1 MKIGLIE
8 LNTEWESKESNY
20 EKVSPL
26 IGVAASKGCDA
37 VVLPEMFN
45 TDFSMNTGFIGEEIN
60 DSAHT
65 FLSESAKRHGI
76 NIIAGYPVKD
86 GGKRGRNMAVA
97 YNRRGMRIAEY
108 AKVHLFK
115 PMKEHLFYSAGSDTV
130 VFNID
135 GIPSSVFICFDL
147 RFPELF
153 RRVAKDVQMIF
164 VLANWP
170 SSREDHWITLL
181 KARAIENQCFVIGV
195 NRKGIDGNNI
205 RYSGGSRIFSPFGE
219 EISLKQEGGDLMIG
233 EIEPADVISIRSKYP
248 FLEET
253 TPTQ

>member
-1 MKIGLIE
+1 MRIGLIE
-8 LNTEWESKESNY
+8 LNTKWESKGSNY
-20 EKVSPL
+20 ERVSSL
-26 IGVAASKGCDA
+26 IGLAASKGCDA

-45 TDFSMNTGFIGEEIN
+45 TGFSMNIDRIGEEIEG
-60 DSAHT
+60 SANI
-65 FLSESAKRHGI
+65 FLSEVSEKFRI

-86 GGKRGRNMAVA
+86 AGDKKGRNIAAV
-97 YNRRGMRIAEY
+97 YNRKGLRIAEY

-115 PMKEHLFYSAGSDTV
+115 PLKEHLFYGAGTDTV
-130 VFNID
+130 IFNID
-135 GIPSSVFICFDL
+135 GIASSVFICFDL

-153 RRVAKDVQMIF
+153 RKVAKDVQMIF

-205 RYSGGSRIFSPFGE
+205 HYSGCSRIFSPVGE
-219 EISLKQEGGDLMIG
+219 EIRLKHEDDELLIGD
-233 EIEPADVISIRSKYP
+233 IEPGEVITTRSKYP
-248 FLEET
+248 FLEGT
-253 TPTQ
+253 IFF